1 MTLSVMSVT
10 FAECHISVLYAEC
23 CYAECCGAF
32 YNKILSFMLVNKTW
46 TLTFKTLK
54 VFEITFANIDE
65 ILVKM

>member
-1 MTLSVMSVT
+1 MLSVT
-10 FAECHISVLYAEC
+10 FAECQISVLYAEC

-32 YNKILSFMLVNKTW
+32 YNKLLSFMLVNKTW

-54 VFEITFANIDE
+54 VFAIIFAKIDE